1 VLFVFGPPVGVFG
14 VGHNPVAPVK
24 LSVAPGWF
32 PALSESSERGV
43 GHIAL
48 ACCSRP
54 GGLLSPPS
62 AAGRIALSLLV
73 FVVCGVLQPVPSAGE
88 DEEPFALVRGAD
100 FRRREEAFR
109 DAVAKA
115 FEVGANNVEVS
126 EPKVSAHVLEEA
138 PIWLTLSDDS
148 GDGRPEVAGVCG
160 SEAFAG
166 DTERLAGVSAND
178 ASHLS
183 TPRAAVEGVQ
193 ISPDRRVI
201 QGTVRNTRCQDF
213 AGSDFVFQV
222 ANCASAWQSQSD
234 SKVESPGSTTEAEDG
249 M

>member
-1 VLFVFGPPVGVFG
+1 MG
-14 VGHNPVAPVK
+14 
-24 LSVAPGWF
+24 
-32 PALSESSERGV
+32 
-43 GHIAL
+43 
-48 ACCSRP
+48 
-54 GGLLSPPS
+54 
-62 AAGRIALSLLV
+62 
-73 FVVCGVLQPVPSAGE
+73 Q

-138 PIWLTLSDDS
+138 PIWLALSDDS
-148 GDGRPEVAGVCG
+148 GDGRPEMAGVRG
-160 SEAFAG
+160 SEPLAG
-166 DTERLAGVSAND
+166 HAERLAGISTND
-178 ASHLS
+178 SSHLA
-183 TPRAAVEGVQ
+183 TPRAAVERVQ

-213 AGSDFVFQV
+213 AGSDFVFHV
-222 ANCASAWQSQSD
+222 ADRASAWQSQSD